1 VRLQTVRSG
10 LVESVD
16 QVDVFACDPSGGELW
31 RSGDPDIPLFYR
43 SAVKPFQ
50 AHVVVAAGVE
60 LPDEHLAVV
69 SASHGGYPVH
79 VAIVRRIL
87 ADGGLDESA
96 LQCPAVWPLSS
107 RARALQLRCGVARPQ
122 RLFQNCSGK
131 HAGMLRACVAAGW
144 PTDSYLDPDHP
155 LQRRIIELVGEAT
168 EVDPR
173 PVGIDGCG
181 APTLRGSVRGL
192 ARAFALLG
200 SDRRFARVAGAV
212 ARFPALVADNVR
224 ADGRLAM
231 WWGGPVKVGAEGLI
245 GLSAGGIG
253 LAAKSRAGR
262 PEVAVAAV
270 IEAGREIGLLSPAM
284 EDGLRDVANPPI
296 FGGGNRVGRLVV
308 S

>member
-155 LQRRIIELVGEAT
+155 LQRRIIELVGEVT
-168 EVDPR
+168 EVDPY

-181 APTLRGSVRGL
+181 SPTLRGSVRGL

-200 SDRRFARVAGAV
+200 SAGRFTRVAGAV

-308 S
+308 G